1 MSRRYA
7 VLWSWLGIALMGF
20 AAVGL
25 ADEVD
30 AATGLVIDRGWEL
43 VRANCIACHSL
54 RLVTA
59 QRATRQ
65 TWLDLIRWM
74 QRTQNL
80 WQLAAEDEASMLDYL
95 AKHYHPEPSRRR
107 AALPPDLMPVP
118 LSRVTGPNG
127 AAPLREREPRSSPAG
142 QD

>member
-1 MSRRYA
+1 MLLRYA
-7 VLWSWLGIALMGF
+7 VLRLSLGITLIGVTAAGF
-20 AAVGL
+20 AQ
-25 ADEVD
+25 EID
-30 AATGLVIDRGWEL
+30 AATGLVVDQGWEL

-80 WQLAAEDEASMLDYL
+80 WQFQAEDEASMLDYL

-107 AALPPDLMPVP
+107 AALPPELMPVP
-118 LSRVTGPNG
+118 LSRVAGPEN
-127 AAPLREREPRSSPAG
+127 ATPLR
-142 QD
+142 